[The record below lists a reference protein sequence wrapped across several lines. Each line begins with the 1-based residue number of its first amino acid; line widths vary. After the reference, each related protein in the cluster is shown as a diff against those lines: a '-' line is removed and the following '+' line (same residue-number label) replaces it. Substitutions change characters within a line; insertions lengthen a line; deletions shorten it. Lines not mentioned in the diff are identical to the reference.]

1 MFHSFPKGDSL
12 NHLQIP
18 RPPFGPRV
26 EELDWSVISADP
38 SQIAL
43 IKQRIDLVDWDAL
56 ANNPHPDVSKILKK
70 RPL

>member
-1 MFHSFPKGDSL
+1 MFPSFPRGDNL
-12 NHLQIP
+12 KNFKIVQQ
-18 RPPFGPRV
+18 PPV

-43 IKQRIDLVDWDAL
+43 IKQRIDLVDWDTL